1 MELLADGPAVL
12 GAIMMS
18 VAIGAWSLGRWQSGL
33 GVPDAPA
40 PEPAPVGGEA
50 GEAPIQHAPL
60 HTAAGAAPGQGD
72 ARAERR
78 TALAVADSL
87 GELHAEISAYRRAQ
101 QVLAGP
107 DADRLGLHSQLA
119 DSRSECRYLG
129 LMGEPTCGLAGPVR
143 GACTLGTRCSKAD
156 PLPPGP
162 ARTERAPQPSPAVA
176 GFTRV

>member
-1 MELLADGPAVL
+1 MELLADGPAAL
-12 GAIMMS
+12 GAIMLS
-18 VAIGAWSLGRWQSGL
+18 VAIGSWSLGRWQSGAR
-33 GVPDAPA
+33 VSDAPA
-40 PEPAPVGGEA
+40 PGAPAVGGEA
-50 GEAPIQHAPL
+50 GEAPMPRAPL
-60 HTAAGAAPGQGD
+60 RTVAAAPCQDD

-107 DADRLGLHSQLA
+107 DADRLGRHAQLA
-119 DSRSECRYLG
+119 DVRSECRYLG

-143 GACTLGTRCSKAD
+143 GACTLGTRCSNAD

-162 ARTERAPQPSPAVA
+162 ARTERLCQPSAS
-176 GFTRV
+176 GLTRV